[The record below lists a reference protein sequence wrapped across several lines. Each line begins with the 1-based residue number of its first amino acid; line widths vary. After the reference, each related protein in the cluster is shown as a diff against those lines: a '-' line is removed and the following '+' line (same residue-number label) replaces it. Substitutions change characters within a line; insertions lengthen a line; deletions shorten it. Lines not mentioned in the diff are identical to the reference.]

1 MLSRRVVAQAVIAAA
16 ALTSTF
22 AFILHAPC
30 RGSSYVGDRFTSM
43 CYTDSAALFANP
55 PLLNG
60 AWPFGGTDA
69 VMSAPLPTFFMWLLS
84 QTSVNF
90 ISHVLMYQLV
100 LTAFFMWTA
109 ISTMKYRGWRP
120 MDAAL
125 LALSPLWPL
134 IMFVSDEMISVGFA
148 AAALLAWQQRRFPVA
163 GLLLGLGLASG
174 GWVWVLGL
182 AMFVVAYRDERV
194 RDSLTVIGIATL
206 TALITNIPRVLSGDS
221 LFQPW
226 QGLATEGTPTFI
238 FTLIQGIPSV
248 DTTVIAIS
256 GFLVVLATARWAI
269 ATPFDFRIEVLILIF
284 AVMQIL
290 SSPAISPQN
299 LVPYLWLAVLVFPSR
314 VAMLWIS
321 VPLMVYVGAVWL
333 RFESLVPDA
342 VGIHPSLYAVAAI
355 VMWFVLGISAWRA
368 FRLIRIQG
376 SDKVNIAAATHA
388 RKSLVQA

>member
-1 MLSRRVVAQAVIAAA
+1 MLSRRVIAQAVVAAA
-16 ALTSTF
+16 ALTSTM

-30 RGSSYVGDRFTSM
+30 RGSSYVDDRFTSM

-60 AWPFGGTDA
+60 TWPFGGTDA
-69 VMSAPLPTFFMWLLS
+69 VMSAPLPTFIMWVLS

-90 ISHVLMYQLV
+90 IAHVLMYQLV
-100 LTAFFMWTA
+100 LTAFFVWVA
-109 ISTMKYRGWRP
+109 ISTMRYRDWRP
-120 MDAAL
+120 TDAAL
-125 LALSPLWPL
+125 MALSPLWPL

-148 AAALLAWQQRRFPVA
+148 AAALLAWQQQRFPVA

-174 GWVWVLGL
+174 GWVWILGL
-182 AMFVVAYRDERV
+182 AMFVVAFREQRV
-194 RDSLTVIGIATL
+194 RDSLTVNGVAIAA
-206 TALITNIPRVLSGDS
+206 ALIANIPRVLSGDS

-238 FTLIQGIPSV
+238 FSLIQGIPSV
-248 DTTVIAIS
+248 DTTVIAVA
-256 GFLVVLATARWAI
+256 GFFVILATARWAI
-269 ATPFDFRIEVLILIF
+269 ATPFDFRIEILILIF

-299 LVPYLWLAVLVFPSR
+299 FVPYLWLAVLVFPSR

-321 VPLMVYVGAVWL
+321 VPLMVYVGALWL

-342 VGIHPSLYAVAAI
+342 VGIHPSLYAVTAM

-376 SDKVNIAAATHA
+376 TDKVNIAAAAHTRKALA
-388 RKSLVQA
+388 RA